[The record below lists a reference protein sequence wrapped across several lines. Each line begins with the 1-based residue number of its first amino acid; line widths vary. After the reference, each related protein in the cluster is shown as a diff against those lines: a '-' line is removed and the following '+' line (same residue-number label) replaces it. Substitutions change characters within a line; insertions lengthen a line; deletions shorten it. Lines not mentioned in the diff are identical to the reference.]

1 MGRFAQIKGCSLD
14 HLVKVMVPD
23 MTNELLF
30 CMLNPEVCER
40 IEESVVAGLPAELR
54 ETVLRQRAELNL
66 KLREYQQDPN

>member
-1 MGRFAQIKGCSLD
+1 
-14 HLVKVMVPD
+14 
-23 MTNELLF
+23 
-30 CMLNPEVCER
+30 MLNPEVCER